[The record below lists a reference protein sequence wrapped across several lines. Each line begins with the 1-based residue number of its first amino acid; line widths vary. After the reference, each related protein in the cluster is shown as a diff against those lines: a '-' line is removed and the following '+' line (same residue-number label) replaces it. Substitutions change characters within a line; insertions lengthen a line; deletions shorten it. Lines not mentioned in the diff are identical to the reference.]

1 MRINASLNHAYDR
14 IINPQWP
21 RAVSLMP

>member
-1 MRINASLNHAYDR
+1 MRINASLLNAHDR

-21 RAVSLMP
+21 AAASLMP